1 MMATTPGGDPRFKS
15 PSPALPWRGIKN
27 RVRLKPDAMK
37 IVLIY
42 PYFLEAR
49 IHPEEIAAV
58 PMGLYYVGAML
69 RHHGHAVEILN
80 WHDRAGREAELGP
93 ALADLAPCVVG
104 FSVLHANRWGA
115 IEIARLVRRFV
126 PRATVVFGG
135 IGASLLWE
143 HLLTHFA
150 EVDAVVV
157 GEGEETFLGLIH
169 ALERDGRLPADLAG
183 LALRRDGQPVFNGPA
198 PRVSRLD
205 RLPDPARYFTFQHVS
220 MTRGC
225 PGRCTFCGS
234 PRFWGRR
241 VRFHSVAYFVDQI
254 QRLRQR
260 GVTFFFFSDD
270 TFTLSRRRVQAV
282 CREILER
289 HLDITW
295 VAISKVN
302 AVDGE
307 TLTWMRRAGCIQI
320 SYGVE
325 SGAEAIRRV
334 LCKDI
339 DADQVQRAF
348 DLTLGCGIL
357 ARAYFIYG
365 CPGESDATIAE
376 TLGLMDTLGPLSVIF
391 YILDLFPGTA
401 LYEDFKRRTGATD
414 DIWLERIEDI
424 LYFETDPALGREQV
438 LAFGRR
444 LREHFYRNLP
454 NYARRITLM
463 NDPALARSHA
473 DFLSRLALT
482 FHQGDYASMASIADP
497 QALAADL
504 YRQALNR
511 APDARAYLGLGMLH
525 QKQRDTPASIAI
537 LESGLER
544 FPADGSIRLC
554 LAVSCM
560 NAGDFARALALLAP
574 LGDDPQALDF
584 RAVCLKAMGKETN
597 EDGP

>member
-1 MMATTPGGDPRFKS
+1 MCYGFD
-15 PSPALPWRGIKN
+15 
-27 RVRLKPDAMK
+27 LKMK
-37 IVLIY
+37 IALIY
-42 PYFLEAR
+42 PYFLDAR
-49 IHPEEIAAV
+49 IHAEEIAA
-58 PMGLYYVGAML
+58 PPIGLYYVGAML
-69 RHHGHAVEILN
+69 RHHGYAPQILN
-80 WHDRAGREAELGP
+80 WHDRAGQDTELGR
-93 ALADLAPCVVG
+93 ALADLDPDVVG

-115 IEIARLVRRFV
+115 IEIARLVRHFV
-126 PRATVVFGG
+126 PRAAVVFGG

-143 HLLTHFA
+143 HLLTHFT

-157 GEGEETFLGLIH
+157 GEGEKTFLNMVR
-169 ALERDGRLPADLAG
+169 AVERDGRMPEDLPG
-183 LALRRDGQPVFNGPA
+183 LALRREGRPVFNGPA
-198 PRVSRLD
+198 PRVSNLD
-205 RLPDPARYFTFQHVS
+205 DLPDPARYFTFQHLS

-241 VRFHSVAYFVDQI
+241 VRFHSATYFVDQI
-254 QRLRQR
+254 QRLYRR

-270 TFTLSRRRVQAV
+270 TFTLSRRRVRAV
-282 CREILER
+282 CRQILDR
-289 HLDITW
+289 GLPITW

-302 AVDGE
+302 AVDAE
-307 TLTWMRRAGCIQI
+307 TLALMRRAGCIQI

-325 SGAEAIRRV
+325 SGSAPIRRA

-339 DADQVQRAF
+339 DTGQVRRAF
-348 DLTLGCGIL
+348 DLTVRCGIL

-376 TLGLMDTLGPLSVIF
+376 TVDLIDALGPLGAIF

-414 DIWLERIEDI
+414 DIWLDRIEGI

-454 NYARRITLM
+454 NYARRITLV
-463 NDPALARSHA
+463 NDPALARLHA

-482 FHQGDYASMASIADP
+482 FHQGDYAAIAVIADP
-497 QALAADL
+497 QAVAADL
-504 YRQALNR
+504 YRQALKR

-574 LGDDPQALDF
+574 LGDDPQALGF
-584 RAVCLKAMGKETN
+584 RGACLKAMGQATDEN
-597 EDGP
+597 DP